1 MNDKFVKT
9 LKPLLDKQL
18 TMTVALKNLMERE
31 YATLNTAK
39 SLGLDEIIQKKQK
52 VIDDLDKLNKNWQQL
67 LAASQVDI
75 SEQNIRL
82 FLAKLDPS
90 ETFGLLMNWNALCK
104 HTKACQRLNTV
115 NGTVIVLRQHA
126 TRQALDILQGK
137 SHSNTYGPKG
147 QKLSNNYGGHSIA
160 TV

>member
-1 MNDKFVKT
+1 MNEKFAKT
-9 LKPLLDKQL
+9 LKPLLEKQL
-18 TMTVALKNLMERE
+18 TTTIALQDFMERE

-39 SLGLDEIIQKKQK
+39 ALELDDIIQKKQQ
-52 VIDDLDKLNKNWQQL
+52 VIDDLDDLNNNWQRL
-67 LAASQVDI
+67 LVASQVDI
-75 SEQNIRL
+75 SEQSIRL
-82 FLAKLDPS
+82 FLAKLDPDGTS
-90 ETFGLLMNWNALCK
+90 GLVTSWNALCE

-115 NGTVIVLRQHA
+115 NGSVIVLRQHA
-126 TRQALDILQGK
+126 TQQALDILQGK